1 MYLLYMKPGKNRSGE
16 YMEHKIIASY
26 SSLCIELED
35 ILDVILLGQEDG
47 SPNKMA
53 ATLNI
58 VGMALNGIISE
69 HQDNIKMMNDHEKE
83 F

>member
-1 MYLLYMKPGKNRSGE
+1 MYLLYMKPGKKRSGE

-35 ILDVILLGQEDG
+35 LMNVVELGQEDG
-47 SPNKMA
+47 APNKMA

-58 VGMALNGIISE
+58 VGMALKGIISE
-69 HQDNIKMMNDHEKE
+69 HQDNIKMMNEHKKE

>member
-1 MYLLYMKPGKNRSGE
+1 
-16 YMEHKIIASY
+16 MEHKIIASY

-35 ILDVILLGQEDG
+35 LMNVVELGQEDG
-47 SPNKMA
+47 APNKMA

-58 VGMALNGIISE
+58 VGMALKGIISE
-69 HQDNIKMMNDHEKE
+69 HQDNIKMMNEHKKE